1 MFGFLHCKECLI
13 SAVKSFLFLEEEISY
28 YVDDGCQ
35 SEGSNPDDYD
45 AFYQSESSFAYVR
58 CCSDDGSSC
67 DTISDCRDTDDLV
80 NYVDAEAQCAA
91 NGMRLCT
98 MDELLTDM
106 CCGTGGQCDSAL
118 VWTSTA
124 STD

>member
-1 MFGFLHCKECLI
+1 MTIGWIVHFKWI
-13 SAVKSFLFLEEEISY
+13 FLFFLIEETFY

-45 AFYQSESSFAYVR
+45 AFYQSEFSSAYVR

-67 DTISDCRDTDDLV
+67 TTISDCRDTSEMV
-80 NYVDAEAQCAA
+80 NYADAETACSS
-91 NGMRLCT
+91 NGLRLCT
-98 MDELLTDM
+98 MDELLTDI
-106 CCGTGGQCDSAL
+106 CCGTGGSSDSSL

-124 STD
+124 E